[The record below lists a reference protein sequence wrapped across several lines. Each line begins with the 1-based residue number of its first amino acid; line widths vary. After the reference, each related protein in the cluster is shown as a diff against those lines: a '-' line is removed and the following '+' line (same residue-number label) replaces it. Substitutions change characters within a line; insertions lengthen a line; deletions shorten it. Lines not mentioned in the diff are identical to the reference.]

1 MARTLVVSR
10 NFNADAD
17 GAFPAGFTD
26 LNSYNGV
33 VTVVN
38 VSGTAGL
45 FRNNY
50 GNPADARDT
59 GTFTADQYA
68 KITVSGFTGSN
79 ANDQVGVCLR
89 LGTATV
95 GGAGVNGYRIKVT
108 DGGVGARTIH
118 AYSVVNGTETQI
130 GSTATLAL
138 ADGDTVAGEII
149 GTSLTV
155 YHNDAPVTGLT
166 SVATTTHAT
175 GNPGIMA
182 SLGNNDTIRGDNYE
196 AGNVTAG
203 GGSTLTAD
211 SGTFALTG
219 AAANL
224 LFNRALVASSGSF
237 ILSGADAALIYS
249 GSAATLVA
257 DSGSFNLAG
266 TAANL
271 LVGKRLTA
279 DGGSFVLTGSDS
291 LSDLS
296 MVASP
301 GSYTLTGGD
310 VTFIYSGSTYT
321 LAANAGSFALTGANV
336 GLVYSGSTY
345 TLAADSGSYTLTGD
359 NTSFNVAHS
368 IASNAGNFV
377 LTGADVTFTKS
388 TVYTLAADSGAFVYT
403 GKSVNLIYSNAPVV
417 RKKRMNNAITIRLGL

>member
-33 VTVVN
+33 VTVAN

-45 FRNNY
+45 FRNDY
-50 GNPADARDT
+50 GNPADAR
-59 GTFTADQYA
+59 DQYA

-108 DGGVGARTIH
+108 DGGVGARTIR
-118 AYSVVNGTETQI
+118 AYSVVNGAETQI
-130 GSTATLAL
+130 GTTATLAL
-138 ADGDTVAGEII
+138 ADGDTVAAEII
-149 GTSLTV
+149 DTSLTV
-155 YHNDAPVTGLT
+155 YHNDATVTGLT
-166 SVATTTHAT
+166 SVTATTHAT

-182 SLGNNDTIRGDNYE
+182 SLGNNGTIRGDNYE

-203 GGSTLTAD
+203 GGSGSTLTAGT
-211 SGTFALTG
+211 GTFALTG

-224 LFNRALVASSGSF
+224 LFNRAVVASSGSF
-237 ILSGADAALIYS
+237 TLSGADATLIYS

-257 DSGSFNLAG
+257 DNGSFNLAG

-296 MVASP
+296 MVASS
-301 GSYTLTGGD
+301 GSYTLTGGA

-321 LAANAGSFALTGANV
+321 LAANAGSFALTGANA
-336 GLVYSGSTY
+336 GLIYSGSTY
-345 TLAADSGSYTLTGD
+345 TLAADSGSYALTGA
-359 NTSFNVAHS
+359 NTSFNVSHS

-403 GKSVNLIYSNAPVV
+403 GRSVNLIYSNAPVI

>member
-33 VTVVN
+33 VTVAN

-45 FRNNY
+45 FRNEY

-79 ANDQVGVCLR
+79 ANDQVGICLR

-108 DGGVGARTIH
+108 DGGVGARTIR
-118 AYSVVNGTETQI
+118 AYSVVNGAETQI
-130 GSTATLAL
+130 GTTATLAL
-138 ADGDTVAGEII
+138 ADGDTVAAEII
-149 GTSLTV
+149 DTSLTV
-155 YHNDAPVTGLT
+155 YHNDATVTGLT
-166 SVATTTHAT
+166 SVTTTTHAT

-182 SLGNNDTIRGDNYE
+182 SLGNNGTIRGDNYE

-237 ILSGADAALIYS
+237 TLSGADATLIYS

-296 MVASP
+296 MVASS
-301 GSYTLTGGD
+301 GSYTLTGGA

-345 TLAADSGSYTLTGD
+345 TLAADSGSYALTGGS
-359 NTSFNVAHS
+359 TSFNVSHS

-403 GKSVNLIYSNAPVV
+403 GRSVNLIYSNAPVI